1 MLRLIA
7 LIIFFIPNLLYA
19 NIYYSTN
26 VFDNLWSIAIEVKKD
41 NPEFSLYQI
50 MIAMQDLNP
59 DSFKEENINF
69 LKKDKLLR
77 TPDLYLLSI
86 YDKQQ
91 SVRDV
96 AEQNS
101 FAGNQ
106 YTDYALLENVLVLTE
121 PETSLVE
128 IIENDDYFLV
138 EKDASEALPE
148 ISNTVEEN
156 LTEASVVSEIAEES
170 MEETSL
176 IPEITEKSVEETSS
190 FSTMAEELVEETSV
204 VPEIAE
210 ESMDETSSFSAMA
223 EELVEETS
231 VVPEIAEE
239 SMDETSSFSA
249 MAEELVEDNYINIVS
264 NSSEALQENFQDI
277 EPVSSIDYQLTLII
291 GLSIFLVFLGILYF
305 RSAPSD
311 IKEVTENKENLEEE
325 YEEIGDPYE
334 ARLNLAT
341 MYIEMKDFDQAK
353 QLIEEIIESAEDEE
367 VINQAKNLL
376 KSF

>member
-101 FAGNQ
+101 SAGNQ

-156 LTEASVVSEIAEES
+156 LTEDSVVSEIAEES

-176 IPEITEKSVEETSS
+176 IPEIAEESLEESSS
-190 FSTMAEELVEETSV
+190 FST
-204 VPEIAE
+204 
-210 ESMDETSSFSAMA
+210 
-223 EELVEETS
+223 
-231 VVPEIAEE
+231 
-239 SMDETSSFSA
+239 

-264 NSSEALQENFQDI
+264 NYSEALQENFQDI

-353 QLIEEIIESAEDEE
+353 QLIEEIIENAEDEE

>member
-121 PETSLVE
+121 PETTLVE

-138 EKDASEALPE
+138 EKDASEALTE

-170 MEETSL
+170 IEETSPIPEIAEESMEETSL
-176 IPEITEKSVEETSS
+176 IPEIAEESLEESSS
-190 FSTMAEELVEETSV
+190 FST
-204 VPEIAE
+204 
-210 ESMDETSSFSAMA
+210 
-223 EELVEETS
+223 
-231 VVPEIAEE
+231 
-239 SMDETSSFSA
+239 

-277 EPVSSIDYQLTLII
+277 EPVSSVDYQLTLII

-353 QLIEEIIESAEDEE
+353 QLIEEIIENAEDEE

>member
-7 LIIFFIPNLLYA
+7 LIIFFIPNLLCA

-26 VFDNLWSIAIEVKKD
+26 VFNNLWSIAIEVKKD

-101 FAGNQ
+101 SAGNQ
-106 YTDYALLENVLVLTE
+106 YTDFALLENVLVLTE

-138 EKDASEALPE
+138 EKDASEALSE
-148 ISNTVEEN
+148 ISNTVEEK
-156 LTEASVVSEIAEES
+156 LTEASVVSEISEES

-176 IPEITEKSVEETSS
+176 IPEIVEESVE
-190 FSTMAEELVEETSV
+190 
-204 VPEIAE
+204 
-210 ESMDETSSFSAMA
+210 
-223 EELVEETS
+223 
-231 VVPEIAEE
+231 
-239 SMDETSSFSA
+239 ETSSFSA

-291 GLSIFLVFLGILYF
+291 GLFIFLVFLGILYF

-311 IKEVTENKENLEEE
+311 IKEVTQNKENLEEE

-353 QLIEEIIESAEDEE
+353 QLIEEIIENAEDEG

>member
-7 LIIFFIPNLLYA
+7 LIIFFIPNLLCA

-26 VFDNLWSIAIEVKKD
+26 VFNNLWSIAIEVKKD

-138 EKDASEALPE
+138 EKDASETLPE
-148 ISNTVEEN
+148 LSNTVEEN
-156 LTEASVVSEIAEES
+156 LTEVSEIAEES
-170 MEETSL
+170 IEETSF
-176 IPEITEKSVEETSS
+176 I
-190 FSTMAEELVEETSV
+190 
-204 VPEIAE
+204 PEIAE
-210 ESMDETSSFSAMA
+210 ES
-223 EELVEETS
+223 VE
-231 VVPEIAEE
+231 
-239 SMDETSSFSA
+239 ETSSFSA

-291 GLSIFLVFLGILYF
+291 GLFIFLVFLGILYF

-311 IKEVTENKENLEEE
+311 IKEVTQNKENLEEE

-353 QLIEEIIESAEDEE
+353 QLIEEIIENAEDEG

>member
-7 LIIFFIPNLLYA
+7 LIIFFIPNLLCA

-26 VFDNLWSIAIEVKKD
+26 VFNNLWSIAIEVKKD

-138 EKDASEALPE
+138 EKDASETLPE
-148 ISNTVEEN
+148 LSNTVEEN
-156 LTEASVVSEIAEES
+156 LTEVSEIAEES
-170 MEETSL
+170 IEETSF
-176 IPEITEKSVEETSS
+176 I
-190 FSTMAEELVEETSV
+190 
-204 VPEIAE
+204 PEIAE
-210 ESMDETSSFSAMA
+210 ES
-223 EELVEETS
+223 VE
-231 VVPEIAEE
+231 
-239 SMDETSSFSA
+239 ETSSFSA

-353 QLIEEIIESAEDEE
+353 QLIEEIIENAEDEG

>member
-204 VPEIAE
+204 VPEIAK
-210 ESMDETSSFSAMA
+210 
-223 EELVEETS
+223 
-231 VVPEIAEE
+231 E

>member
-138 EKDASEALPE
+138 EKDASEALTE

-170 MEETSL
+170 IEETSP
-176 IPEITEKSVEETSS
+176 I
-190 FSTMAEELVEETSV
+190 
-204 VPEIAE
+204 
-210 ESMDETSSFSAMA
+210 
-223 EELVEETS
+223 
-231 VVPEIAEE
+231 PEIAEE

-277 EPVSSIDYQLTLII
+277 EPVSSVDYQLTLII

-353 QLIEEIIESAEDEE
+353 QLIEEIIENAENEE

>member
-7 LIIFFIPNLLYA
+7 LIIFFIPNLLCA

-106 YTDYALLENVLVLTE
+106 YTDYALLEL
-121 PETSLVE
+121 
-128 IIENDDYFLV
+128 
-138 EKDASEALPE
+138 
-148 ISNTVEEN
+148 
-156 LTEASVVSEIAEES
+156 
-170 MEETSL
+170 SL
-176 IPEITEKSVEETSS
+176 IHI
-190 FSTMAEELVEETSV
+190 
-204 VPEIAE
+204 
-210 ESMDETSSFSAMA
+210 
-223 EELVEETS
+223 
-231 VVPEIAEE
+231 
-239 SMDETSSFSA
+239 
-249 MAEELVEDNYINIVS
+249 
-264 NSSEALQENFQDI
+264 
-277 EPVSSIDYQLTLII
+277 
-291 GLSIFLVFLGILYF
+291 
-305 RSAPSD
+305 
-311 IKEVTENKENLEEE
+311 
-325 YEEIGDPYE
+325 
-334 ARLNLAT
+334 
-341 MYIEMKDFDQAK
+341 
-353 QLIEEIIESAEDEE
+353 
-367 VINQAKNLL
+367 
-376 KSF
+376 

>member
-121 PETSLVE
+121 PETSLEE

-138 EKDASEALPE
+138 EKEMSEALPE
-148 ISNTVEEN
+148 ISITVEEN
-156 LTEASVVSEIAEES
+156 LTEAYVDSGIAEES
-170 MEETSL
+170 MEETSV
-176 IPEITEKSVEETSS
+176 IPEIAEESVEETSS
-190 FSTMAEELVEETSV
+190 FSE
-204 VPEIAE
+204 
-210 ESMDETSSFSAMA
+210 
-223 EELVEETS
+223 
-231 VVPEIAEE
+231 
-239 SMDETSSFSA
+239 

-291 GLSIFLVFLGILYF
+291 GLFIFLVFLGILYF
-305 RSAPSD
+305 RSSPSD
-311 IKEVTENKENLEEE
+311 IKEVTQNKENLEEE

-353 QLIEEIIESAEDEE
+353 QLIDEIIENAEDEG

>member
-190 FSTMAEELVEETSV
+190 FSTMAEELVE
-204 VPEIAE
+204 
-210 ESMDETSSFSAMA
+210 
-223 EELVEETS
+223 
-231 VVPEIAEE
+231 
-239 SMDETSSFSA
+239 
-249 MAEELVEDNYINIVS
+249 DNYINIVS

-277 EPVSSIDYQLTLII
+277 EPVSSVDYQLTLII

-311 IKEVTENKENLEEE
+311 IKEVTEHKENLEAED
-325 YEEIGDPYE
+325 EEIGDPYE
-334 ARLNLAT
+334 ARLNLAP

-353 QLIEEIIESAEDEE
+353 QLIEEIIENAEDEE

>member
-1 MLRLIA
+1 MLRLVA
-7 LIIFFIPNLLYA
+7 FIIFFIPNLLYA

-41 NPEFSLYQI
+41 NPDFSLYQI

-101 FAGNQ
+101 SAGNQ
-106 YTDYALLENVLVLTE
+106 YTDFALLENVLVLTE

-138 EKDASEALPE
+138 EKDASEALSE
-148 ISNTVEEN
+148 ISNTVEEK
-156 LTEASVVSEIAEES
+156 LTEASVVSEISEES

-176 IPEITEKSVEETSS
+176 IPEIVEESVE
-190 FSTMAEELVEETSV
+190 
-204 VPEIAE
+204 
-210 ESMDETSSFSAMA
+210 
-223 EELVEETS
+223 
-231 VVPEIAEE
+231 
-239 SMDETSSFSA
+239 ETSSFSA

-353 QLIEEIIESAEDEE
+353 QLIEEIIENAEDEE

>member
-156 LTEASVVSEIAEES
+156 LTEASVVSEISEES

-176 IPEITEKSVEETSS
+176 IPEITEKSV
-190 FSTMAEELVEETSV
+190 
-204 VPEIAE
+204 
-210 ESMDETSSFSAMA
+210 
-223 EELVEETS
+223 
-231 VVPEIAEE
+231 
-239 SMDETSSFSA
+239 DETSSFSA

>member
-148 ISNTVEEN
+148 ISNTVEDN

-190 FSTMAEELVEETSV
+190 FSTMAEELVE
-204 VPEIAE
+204 
-210 ESMDETSSFSAMA
+210 
-223 EELVEETS
+223 
-231 VVPEIAEE
+231 
-239 SMDETSSFSA
+239 
-249 MAEELVEDNYINIVS
+249 DNYINIVS

-277 EPVSSIDYQLTLII
+277 EQVSSIDYQLTLII

-353 QLIEEIIESAEDEE
+353 QLIEEIIENAEDEG

>member
-121 PETSLVE
+121 PETSLEE

-138 EKDASEALPE
+138 EKETSEALPE
-148 ISNTVEEN
+148 ISITVEEN
-156 LTEASVVSEIAEES
+156 FTEAYVDSGIAEES
-170 MEETSL
+170 MEETSV
-176 IPEITEKSVEETSS
+176 IPEIAEESVEETSS
-190 FSTMAEELVEETSV
+190 FSE
-204 VPEIAE
+204 
-210 ESMDETSSFSAMA
+210 
-223 EELVEETS
+223 
-231 VVPEIAEE
+231 
-239 SMDETSSFSA
+239 

-291 GLSIFLVFLGILYF
+291 GLFIFLVFLGILYF
-305 RSAPSD
+305 RSSPSD
-311 IKEVTENKENLEEE
+311 IKEVTHNKENLEEE

-353 QLIEEIIESAEDEE
+353 QLIDEIIENAEDEG
-367 VINQAKNLL
+367 V
-376 KSF
+376 

>member
-121 PETSLVE
+121 PETSLLE

-148 ISNTVEEN
+148 ISNTVEDN

-190 FSTMAEELVEETSV
+190 FSTMAEELVE
-204 VPEIAE
+204 
-210 ESMDETSSFSAMA
+210 
-223 EELVEETS
+223 
-231 VVPEIAEE
+231 
-239 SMDETSSFSA
+239 
-249 MAEELVEDNYINIVS
+249 DNYINIVS

-277 EPVSSIDYQLTLII
+277 EQVSSIDYQLTLII

>member
-7 LIIFFIPNLLYA
+7 LIIFFIPSLLYA

-190 FSTMAEELVEETSV
+190 FSTMAEELVEET
-204 VPEIAE
+204 
-210 ESMDETSSFSAMA
+210 
-223 EELVEETS
+223 
-231 VVPEIAEE
+231 
-239 SMDETSSFSA
+239 
-249 MAEELVEDNYINIVS
+249 
-264 NSSEALQENFQDI
+264 
-277 EPVSSIDYQLTLII
+277 
-291 GLSIFLVFLGILYF
+291 
-305 RSAPSD
+305 
-311 IKEVTENKENLEEE
+311 
-325 YEEIGDPYE
+325 
-334 ARLNLAT
+334 
-341 MYIEMKDFDQAK
+341 
-353 QLIEEIIESAEDEE
+353 
-367 VINQAKNLL
+367 
-376 KSF
+376 

>member
-138 EKDASEALPE
+138 EKDASEALTE

-156 LTEASVVSEIAEES
+156 LTEA
-170 MEETSL
+170 
-176 IPEITEKSVEETSS
+176 
-190 FSTMAEELVEETSV
+190 
-204 VPEIAE
+204 
-210 ESMDETSSFSAMA
+210 
-223 EELVEETS
+223 
-231 VVPEIAEE
+231 
-239 SMDETSSFSA
+239 
-249 MAEELVEDNYINIVS
+249 
-264 NSSEALQENFQDI
+264 
-277 EPVSSIDYQLTLII
+277 
-291 GLSIFLVFLGILYF
+291 
-305 RSAPSD
+305 
-311 IKEVTENKENLEEE
+311 
-325 YEEIGDPYE
+325 
-334 ARLNLAT
+334 
-341 MYIEMKDFDQAK
+341 
-353 QLIEEIIESAEDEE
+353 
-367 VINQAKNLL
+367 
-376 KSF
+376 

>member
-7 LIIFFIPNLLYA
+7 LIIFFIPNLLCA

-121 PETSLVE
+121 PETTLVE

-138 EKDASEALPE
+138 EKDSSEAPPE
-148 ISNTVEEN
+148 MSNIVEEN
-156 LTEASVVSEIAEES
+156 LTEI
-170 MEETSL
+170 
-176 IPEITEKSVEETSS
+176 
-190 FSTMAEELVEETSV
+190 SV

-210 ESMDETSSFSAMA
+210 ES
-223 EELVEETS
+223 LEETS
-231 VVPEIAEE
+231 LIPEIAEE
-239 SMDETSSFSA
+239 SVEETSSFSA

-291 GLSIFLVFLGILYF
+291 GLFIFLVFLGILYF

-311 IKEVTENKENLEEE
+311 IKQVTENKENLEEE

-341 MYIEMKDFDQAK
+341 MYIEMKDFDQA
-353 QLIEEIIESAEDEE
+353 
-367 VINQAKNLL
+367 
-376 KSF
+376 